1 MFVDDFESIALL
13 TDFSEIRTAKS
24 HRDLFIQEFYSH
36 TPPEYR
42 VSATLGRV
50 VDHQKGDIYSMGWV
64 LKGIAE
70 RKAPKVP
77 TTLKLPTAEATEQQV
92 ILE

>member
-1 MFVDDFESIALL
+1 M
-13 TDFSEIRTAKS
+13 
-24 HRDLFIQEFYSH
+24 
-36 TPPEYR
+36 
-42 VSATLGRV
+42 GRV